1 MKKTP
6 VITGGRLKIGLRL
19 ALLYGRKKKLKS
31 PILKNNGFNKGRGR
45 WRISFENTL

>member
-6 VITGGRLKIGLRL
+6 VITGGRLKIGLTL
-19 ALLYGRKKKLKS
+19 IYGRKKKLKS